1 MQLRANIK
9 LAVSSFHSLC
19 RHVCGQGWRG
29 KEIEELLIL
38 LLIYIIETESQIQLV
53 FDLEPKL
60 YHPLRRRGGIG
71 EFLSVVMANTRH
83 FEANLWTVTRLIPVC
98 MFFLEDKQQVA
109 SCITSVNGR

>member
-19 RHVCGQGWRG
+19 RRVCGQGWRG

-60 YHPLRRRGGIG
+60 YHPLRRRGA
-71 EFLSVVMANTRH
+71 LVN
-83 FEANLWTVTRLIPVC
+83 
-98 MFFLEDKQQVA
+98 FFP
-109 SCITSVNGR
+109 